1 MRLPLVKQWLQR
13 TLHVLNY
20 VHVLRFTYKQ
30 AITGTFGITLSANV
44 LPLQLIYDKK
54 PAQSFPK
61 SKTPETFILECKL
74 KTFLHTIPC
83 VKDYQEKLKLE
94 PSKPTLMMLDVLSGH
109 MTTLVVSSCTC

>member
-30 AITGTFGITLSANV
+30 AITGTFGITLSANF
-44 LPLQLIYDKK
+44 LSLQLIYDKK

-74 KTFLHTIPC
+74 KTPYHSLSQILSRKVEIGTIKTYINDIGCP
-83 VKDYQEKLKLE
+83 
-94 PSKPTLMMLDVLSGH
+94 
-109 MTTLVVSSCTC
+109 

>member
-1 MRLPLVKQWLQR
+1 MRLSLVRQWLQK

-30 AITGTFGITLSANV
+30 AITGTFGITLSANF
-44 LPLQLIYDKK
+44 LPMQLIYDRKT
-54 PAQSFPK
+54 AQSFPK

-74 KTFLHTIPC
+74 KSFLHTIPY

-94 PSKPTLMMLDVLSGH
+94 PSKPALTVLDVFSGH
-109 MTTLVVSSCTC
+109 MTTPVISSCSC